1 MIRVKAEVQYFIIV
15 VIFILAVYVGIIESG
30 IIDNSKQQ
38 SEIDFTK
45 TEEIFEERLNF
56 TKIKQEYQSNDLNE
70 IFSEIYQI
78 LAETDYE
85 EIYSLKEGNSFV
97 GLYEIPI
104 EDKFTINS
112 LRSLDGLESEK
123 VMKNSEL
130 DKIINID
137 SNLENYETSKREIQK
152 QLSSTAISTN
162 SKRELRSDLD
172 QIQSKIDSLS
182 NLPSLVERSQN
193 YDLIYISIKPMREEA
208 SFTKSKI
215 SSFIKIFLFML
226 VVLLVG
232 LIFLYLLIIL
242 ITKLLKIMGVR
253 TQTSAT
259 SNYNNYYSRG
269 QKKVKR
275 IYKDEA
281 AKQDEKTEK

>member
-1 MIRVKAEVQYFIIV
+1 MIRVKAEIQYFIII

-30 IIDNSKQQ
+30 IIDNNKQQ

-45 TEEIFEERLNF
+45 TEEIFEEKLNF

-78 LAETDYE
+78 LAKTDYE

-152 QLSSTAISTN
+152 QLSSTAISTT

-172 QIQSKIDSLS
+172 QIQSKIDSLVY
-182 NLPSLVERSQN
+182 LPTLIERSQD
-193 YDLIYISIKPMREEA
+193 YDLIYVKATQDNGSA
-208 SFTKSKI
+208 NGDKSKI
-215 SSFIKIFLFML
+215 IKFVKIFFLML
-226 VVLLVG
+226 IVQLLGLVLLY
-232 LIFLYLLIIL
+232 LFLLFV
-242 ITKLLKIMGVR
+242 TWLLKVLGVKTKR
-253 TQTSAT
+253 SSAT

-275 IYKDEA
+275 IYKDKA
-281 AKQDEKTEK
+281 AKQDE